1 MKSLPLTWPSPCTPS
16 AKYPPGGP
24 APMRRCCWRCTPR
37 TALAANPRSPADC
50 IFTLNPTRP
59 RVAQPREVR
68 SCGHAF
74 SASRFSWDGGASR
87 DGRVAWV
94 RARTCARPALLE
106 RLLRSLTHGQVWF
119 ECELRSRRGSPA
131 REIRREGRD
140 HGDATGARPGAQG
153 QEGPRDQGGYAR
165 DNRVSQGPVGVLRR
179 EHPGGEERCAITPPG
194 VEPSSRVL
202 VVNSF

>member
-1 MKSLPLTWPSPCTPS
+1 
-16 AKYPPGGP
+16 
-24 APMRRCCWRCTPR
+24 MRRCCWRCTPR

-68 SCGHAF
+68 SRGHAF

-119 ECELRSRRGSPA
+119 ECELRSHLDPRCAARNQKRRARPWRRNWRPAWRARSRRSSRPGRIRPRQSRVSRACRSFTARTPRRRG
-131 REIRREGRD
+131 EVRD
-140 HGDATGARPGAQG
+140 HTTPRRTFITSPRCELFLKFGFVVCIPAHRPSL
-153 QEGPRDQGGYAR
+153 P
-165 DNRVSQGPVGVLRR
+165 
-179 EHPGGEERCAITPPG
+179 I
-194 VEPSSRVL
+194 PSI
-202 VVNSF
+202 